1 MGRVRRMNI
10 ETTKKIA
17 AGRAPEAKRALQ
29 VSQLDIDGQQLRVG
43 IWPGERSRVPLL
55 MFNGIG
61 VGLEFLQPFADDLGA
76 TETITF
82 DIPGAGGSPAPRR
95 PYRLAKMA
103 RLASKLLDML
113 GYDRVDVLGL
123 SWGGT
128 LAQQFA
134 LHNPRRCRRLVLVA
148 TMPGTLLMTS
158 PSVMLKMA
166 TPRRFNDSAYRKRIF
181 PSVYGGAARTGGG
194 VFEKY
199 STQVLGVTQRG
210 YLMQQL
216 ALIGWTSVPWLPL
229 LRQRTLVMAGNDDPI
244 IPLPNAR
251 LMALLI
257 PRARLHVLHDGH
269 LFILS
274 DPAGSARVVREF
286 LGAPEAG

>member
-1 MGRVRRMNI
+1 MK
-10 ETTKKIA
+10 TKKSTT
-17 AGRAPEAKRALQ
+17 APDATRSLQ
-29 VSQLDIDGQQLRVG
+29 VSHVDVDGQRLRVG
-43 IWPGERSRVPLL
+43 VWSGDHSRVPLL
-55 MFNGIG
+55 MLNGIG
-61 VGLEFLQPFADDLGA
+61 VGVEFLQPFADALGA

-95 PYRLAKMA
+95 PYRLSKMA
-103 RLASKLLDML
+103 RLASKLLDEL
-113 GYDRVDVLGL
+113 GYERVDVLGL

-134 LHNPRRCRRLVLVA
+134 LQNPRRCRRLVLVA

-158 PSVMLKMA
+158 PSVILKMA

-194 VFEKY
+194 VFDKY
-199 STQVLGVTQRG
+199 STQVLGVSQRG

-216 ALIGWTSVPWLPL
+216 ALIGWTSLPWLPL
-229 LRQRTLVMAGNDDPI
+229 LRQRTLVMAGDDDPI
-244 IPLPNAR
+244 VPLPNSK
-251 LMALLI
+251 LMARLI
-257 PRARLHVLHDGH
+257 PRARLHVLRDGH

-274 DPAGSARVVREF
+274 EPAESARVVREF
-286 LGAPEAG
+286 LDSPETT